1 MKEFDR
7 LIELHQDFSFTW
19 AAVNTAH
26 HDAAD
31 LIASVQARLHRERTR
46 NEERLAELQR
56 TATDP
61 KRSETVRRVAGT
73 ELARVRDCR
82 YHANTA
88 EVEAFKELIEQEK
101 NAIQDLRK
109 IQQSTR
115 AAIEGAEKRI
125 KEMRKDIL
133 GNQLADLAPSWPGGQ
148 EAEFAKLCEGV
159 GYND

>member
-7 LIELHQDFSFTW
+7 LVELHQDFSITW

-31 LIASVQARLHRERTR
+31 MIATVQARLHRERTR
-46 NEERLAELQR
+46 NEERVAELQR
-56 TATDP
+56 TMSDP
-61 KRSETVRRVAGT
+61 GRSQTVRRVAGT
-73 ELARVRDCR
+73 ELARIRDCR
-82 YHANTA
+82 YHANPA
-88 EVEAFKELIEQEK
+88 EIEAFKELIEQEK
-101 NAIQDLRK
+101 NALQDLRK

-133 GNQLADLAPSWPGGQ
+133 GNQLADLALSWPRSQ
-148 EAEFAKLCEGV
+148 EAEFAKFCTEV